1 MHTREEVLASFSRL
15 LDVMT
20 ELRQKCPWDK
30 KQTFQSLRCNT
41 IEEVYELTEAI
52 MRNDK
57 SDIVKELGDVLLHIV
72 FYAQIGSETN
82 DFDMKEV
89 CDKLCDKLIF
99 RHPHIYG
106 NAETNT
112 PEEVKQNWE
121 NLKLK
126 EKDGNKSVLS
136 GVPATLPALIKAY
149 RIQDKAANV
158 GFDWSDPAQVWNKV
172 REELQEVE
180 DEVVAGNSDAIE
192 AEIGDLLFSIVN
204 AARLYHVNP
213 ENAIERTNQKFIRRF
228 NYLEQKTI
236 KQGKDLHQM
245 SLEEMDIFWN
255 EAKKQGL

>member
-1 MHTREEVLASFSRL
+1 M
-15 LDVMT
+15 
-20 ELRQKCPWDK
+20 
-30 KQTFQSLRCNT
+30 
-41 IEEVYELTEAI
+41 
-52 MRNDK
+52 
-57 SDIVKELGDVLLHIV
+57 
-72 FYAQIGSETN
+72 
-82 DFDMKEV
+82 
-89 CDKLCDKLIF
+89 
-99 RHPHIYG
+99 
-106 NAETNT
+106 
-112 PEEVKQNWE
+112 
-121 NLKLK
+121 
-126 EKDGNKSVLS
+126 
-136 GVPATLPALIKAY
+136 
-149 RIQDKAANV
+149 
-158 GFDWSDPAQVWNKV
+158 WNKV

>member
-1 MHTREEVLASFSRL
+1 MHTRKEVLASFSRL

-82 DFDMKEV
+82 DFDIKDV

-126 EKDGNKSVLS
+126 E
-136 GVPATLPALIKAY
+136 
-149 RIQDKAANV
+149 
-158 GFDWSDPAQVWNKV
+158 
-172 REELQEVE
+172 
-180 DEVVAGNSDAIE
+180 
-192 AEIGDLLFSIVN
+192 
-204 AARLYHVNP
+204 
-213 ENAIERTNQKFIRRF
+213 RR
-228 NYLEQKTI
+228 Q
-236 KQGKDLHQM
+236 
-245 SLEEMDIFWN
+245 
-255 EAKKQGL
+255 